1 MRDSI
6 ASGAREL
13 VERIKSKTK
22 LPVAW
27 DWYRHP
33 EQAYEAATMADGVV
47 VGSAIVNA
55 FHHEAHTPEGRAR
68 AASG

>member
-1 MRDSI
+1 MGFGI
-6 ASGAREL
+6 G
-13 VERIKSKTK
+13 T
-22 LPVAW
+22 
-27 DWYRHP
+27 P

-68 AASG
+68 AASAVGKLVRAVKEV